1 MCGIGG
7 VVGGAANRDHL
18 FRMEQTLVH
27 RGPDSGDI
35 WYNSDGR
42 VGLCHRRLSIIDL
55 SDAGR
60 QPMTSSD
67 EKLTIVFNGEIYN
80 HEELRGELKS
90 SGVSLRGHSDTEVLL
105 ELFRIHGT
113 DCLTRLHGMFAFAV
127 WDNDKRSITLA
138 RDPLGIK
145 PLYLTECDK
154 SLFFASELRALLS
167 YPGINRSVSI
177 GAVRG
182 YLASGSVPEPDSMV
196 EGIRHLPAGHVLEWK
211 DGLSRLTKYWSPRF
225 PVHRD
230 GAELSDDWS
239 NSVMQT
245 RNALMDSI
253 ARHFVSDVPVGIFLS
268 GGIDSTAL
276 VSLARQAG
284 VKNIKTFSIG
294 FEDGDYDESSI
305 AAKTA
310 NYFKTDHHEWTITPR
325 EGQAV
330 FARFLESM
338 DQPSVDGFNTF
349 CVSKFAH
356 DCGMKVVLSG
366 LGGDELFGSYPSF
379 RQIPKLLDFFR
390 YTAPF
395 RPFPAKVAQ
404 VLLKKGPKSRLANY
418 LTTSGMV
425 TDAYQTMR
433 GIFTQQQIDRILDS
447 IGLQSSAQIT
457 SDAQQKQGECF
468 PDSQWSLLDQISFLE
483 LTRYMKNQL
492 LRDSDVMSMVWGL
505 ELRVPFVDSK
515 LFDVLCTIPSQHRM
529 ASNKRLLVEAVGDL
543 PEFVIAQP
551 KRGFQFPFDRWI
563 SDDQTWN
570 TLLLSV
576 CRGIPHVDSWYQKW
590 SLFCLKH
597 FLLRLGSGTI
607 KPSNAA

>member
-1 MCGIGG
+1 MCGLGG
-7 VVGGAANRDHL
+7 VVGDAANRDHL

-27 RGPDSGDI
+27 RGPDSGDT
-35 WYNSDGR
+35 WFSPDGR

-67 EKLTIVFNGEIYN
+67 GQLTIVFNGEIYN
-80 HEELRGELKS
+80 YEELRRDVENQGIA
-90 SGVSLRGHSDTEVLL
+90 LRGHSDTEVLL
-105 ELFRIHGT
+105 ELFRVYGT
-113 DCLTRLHGMFAFAV
+113 DAIPRLHGMFAFAV
-127 WDNDKRSITLA
+127 WDNEKRCITLA

-145 PLYLTECDK
+145 PLYLTECDD
-154 SLFFASELRALLS
+154 SLFFASELKALLS
-167 YPGINRSVSI
+167 VPVINRSINI

-182 YLASGSVPEPDSMV
+182 YLASGSVPEPDSLID
-196 EGIRHLPAGHVLEWK
+196 GIRQLPSGHFLEWK
-211 DGLSRLTKYWSPRF
+211 DGVAKLSKYWSPRF
-225 PVHRD
+225 PVHRNRD
-230 GAELSDDWS
+230 ESSDQWS
-239 NSVMQT
+239 NSVMLT

-253 ARHFVSDVPVGIFLS
+253 GRHFVSDVPVGIFLS

-294 FEDGDYDESSI
+294 FADRDYDESSM
-305 AAKTA
+305 AAQTA
-310 NYFKTDHHEWTITPR
+310 SYFQTDHHEWIISPL
-325 EGQAV
+325 EGQAL
-330 FARFLESM
+330 FSRFLDSM

-379 RQIPKLLDFFR
+379 RKIPKLLDVFK
-390 YTAPF
+390 YAAPF
-395 RPFPAKVAQ
+395 RPVPSKIAEILF
-404 VLLKKGPKSRLANY
+404 KKGPKSRLATY
-418 LTTSGMV
+418 LATSGMV

-433 GIFTQQQIDRILDS
+433 GIFTQRQIDRILEAIGLPSGTQNTPDAPNTQSDS
-447 IGLQSSAQIT
+447 I
-457 SDAQQKQGECF
+457 
-468 PDSQWSLLDQISFLE
+468 PDDNWCLLDQISFLE

-529 ASNKRLLVEAVGDL
+529 ASNKRLLVEAVGDF
-543 PEFVIAQP
+543 PEFVITQP

-570 TLLLSV
+570 SLLLAV

-597 FLLRLGSGTI
+597 FLTRLGSGTI
-607 KPSNAA
+607 QPRNTA